1 VRTDPGAL
9 VGETP
14 SLDCGTAEAVQ
25 ACSDDTAMN
34 LRLTSQIPCL
44 LLNNSVRIERQRNVK
59 LGDVNLDEDRR
70 EPGDVRSDCR
80 NILFSP
86 KT

>member
-1 VRTDPGAL
+1 
-9 VGETP
+9 
-14 SLDCGTAEAVQ
+14 
-25 ACSDDTAMN
+25 MN